1 MSEWYESPAV
11 WISAGIL
18 LIAVAR
24 IAFGIGGWATGVDKD
39 SKRFDKFI
47 DKIEGKLDHISE
59 QISDLFRRLPSPVA
73 EGKSPLQLNK
83 LGQSISDTL
92 GAKQWAG
99 EIAKGLKERVI
110 NKPPYDVQEF
120 SFNYVRGEFKP
131 TDEQESELGQCA
143 YEHGIEKNIALD
155 VLALELRDKLLELLR
170 RVE

>member
-1 MSEWYESPAV
+1 MSEWYSNPMWWVPTGLAFC
-11 WISAGIL
+11 AL
-18 LIAVAR
+18 LWKAAR
-24 IAFGIGGWATGVDKD
+24 WTMGVDKD
-39 SKRFDKFI
+39 SRRFDKFI

-83 LGQSISDTL
+83 LGQSVSDTL

-131 TDEQESELGQCA
+131 TEEQESALRQCA

-155 VLALELRDKLLELLR
+155 VLALELRDKLLELLNR
-170 RVE
+170 TE